1 VAVYSQKA
9 FKNLCSI
16 ASTMRGAPK
25 IPIVILVMV
34 CMAAIFAP
42 LIAQH
47 SPTVG
52 SLSDRMMPP
61 FWAKGGSLNYPMGT
75 DALGRDMLSRV
86 IFGTRISL
94 SIALLAVFFAGSIGT
109 TVGLVSG
116 YFGGSI
122 DVFLMRMVDIAL
134 SIPLMLLAIILAA
147 ALGVSFTNIIV
158 VIVLL
163 LWPYYAR
170 QVRGETLSIKER
182 DFVPL
187 ARVANCSHTRI
198 IWRHILPNVVPSL
211 LVLATLQAAFVILVE
226 SSLSFLGVGI
236 PPPAPAWGLMVGEG
250 RVYLASAWW
259 LSFWPG
265 LAIFLTVLSMN
276 LFGDWLRDRLDP
288 KLRQI

>member
-1 VAVYSQKA
+1 MAVYSQKA

-34 CMAAIFAP
+34 FMTAIFAP
-42 LIAQH
+42 LIAPH

-52 SLSDRMMPP
+52 SLPDRMMPP

-75 DALGRDMLSRV
+75 DSLGRDMLSRV
-86 IFGTRISL
+86 IVGTRISL

-109 TVGLVSG
+109 IVGLVSG
-116 YFGGSI
+116 YFGGPI

-134 SIPLMLLAIILAA
+134 SIPLILLAIILAA

-182 DFVPL
+182 DFVLL

-250 RVYLASAWW
+250 RVYLATAWW

-276 LFGDWLRDRLDP
+276 LFGDWLRDRFDP

>member
-1 VAVYSQKA
+1 MAAYSQKA
-9 FKNLCSI
+9 FKNFCSI

-42 LIAQH
+42 LIAPR

-61 FWAKGGSLNYPMGT
+61 VWAKGGSLNYPMGT

-94 SIALLAVFFAGSIGT
+94 SIALLAVFFAGTLGT
-109 TVGLVSG
+109 IVGLVSG
-116 YFGGSI
+116 YFGGLI

-134 SIPLMLLAIILAA
+134 SIPLILLAIILAA
-147 ALGVSFTNIIV
+147 ALGVSFTNVIV

-182 DFVPL
+182 DFVAL
-187 ARVANCSHTRI
+187 ARVANCSHARI
-198 IWRHILPNVVPSL
+198 IWRHIWPNVVPSL

-250 RVYLASAWW
+250 RVYLATAWW

-265 LAIFLTVLSMN
+265 LAILVTVLSMN